1 MKQFL
6 LLFLIAIVA
15 VVFSTA
21 QSQPAPSVP
30 PRDTQASTAL
40 VNPVVQSAAIRILTP
55 VAGQTIQS
63 DFTDLRFETVQ
74 PVLSGEPNFLIQ
86 IDSADPINT
95 TGTEYTLTGLQPGI
109 HSVRVTLV
117 DANNSPI
124 QGGAATVQF
133 KVPAIAQPARK
144 NGSRGAVVYPGQS
157 IGGAPPELPIPPEL
171 REDGDI
177 KIPLAGSPLPAL
189 SLIGFGLLIGGAA
202 QTMRVRKATH
212 AAS

>member
-1 MKQFL
+1 MRQFL
-6 LLFLIAIVA
+6 LLFLLAIVA

-21 QSQPAPSVP
+21 QSQPATSVLLG
-30 PRDTQASTAL
+30 DTQTNTAIL
-40 VNPVVQSAAIRILTP
+40 NPEAQSETIRILTP

-63 DFTDLRFETVQ
+63 DFADLRFETVQ
-74 PVLSGEPNFLIQ
+74 PVLSGETNFLIQ
-86 IDSADPINT
+86 IDGANPINT
-95 TGTEYTLTGLQPGI
+95 ASTEYTFTGLRAGI

-124 QGGAATVQF
+124 QGSAATVQF
-133 KVPAIAQPARK
+133 KVSAISQPART

-157 IGGAPPELPIPPEL
+157 IRGAPPAMPIPPEL

-202 QTMRVRKATH
+202 QTMRVQKVTRV
-212 AAS
+212 AS

>member
-6 LLFLIAIVA
+6 LLFLLAIVA

-21 QSQPAPSVP
+21 QSQPATSVP
-30 PRDTQASTAL
+30 PGDTQANTAI
-40 VNPVVQSAAIRILTP
+40 VNPGTQSPTIRILTP
-55 VAGQTIQS
+55 VAGQTLQS
-63 DFTDLRFETVQ
+63 DFADLRFETVQ

-86 IDSADPINT
+86 IDGADPINT
-95 TGTEYTLTGLQPGI
+95 TGTEYTFTGLQPGI
-109 HSVRVTLV
+109 HSIRVTLV

-133 KVPAIAQPARK
+133 NVQAISQPART
-144 NGSRGAVVYPGQS
+144 NGSRGALVYPSQS
-157 IGGAPPELPIPPEL
+157 IKGTPPAMPIPPEL

-202 QTMRVRKATH
+202 QTMRVRKANR
-212 AAS
+212 ADS